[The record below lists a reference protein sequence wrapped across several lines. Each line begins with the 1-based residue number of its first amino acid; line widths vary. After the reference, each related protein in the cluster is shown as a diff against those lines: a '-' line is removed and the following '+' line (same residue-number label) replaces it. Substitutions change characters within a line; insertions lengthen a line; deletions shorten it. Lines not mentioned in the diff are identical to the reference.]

1 MDTEKLEQH
10 LTYYSSNKYYAVM
23 IKKITDIIKYISQ
36 LTKQFPREE
45 KYALSS
51 QLRNEALNIYK
62 LTVEANVRFN
72 NKTTLTALNVAVE
85 SLKMLL
91 LLAYELGYFRCKNEI
106 KNIRSAS
113 DAERKFLFVSE
124 SIKEI
129 GKMLGG
135 WIKKVYGEKNN
146 DINIEKN

>member
-1 MDTEKLEQH
+1 MITDVDLITFFAFAFFI
-10 LTYYSSNKYYAVM
+10 SSADSNK
-23 IKKITDIIKYISQ
+23 
-36 LTKQFPREE
+36 
-45 KYALSS
+45 
-51 QLRNEALNIYK
+51 
-62 LTVEANVRFN
+62 
-72 NKTTLTALNVAVE
+72 E

-106 KNIRSAS
+106 KNIRSTS